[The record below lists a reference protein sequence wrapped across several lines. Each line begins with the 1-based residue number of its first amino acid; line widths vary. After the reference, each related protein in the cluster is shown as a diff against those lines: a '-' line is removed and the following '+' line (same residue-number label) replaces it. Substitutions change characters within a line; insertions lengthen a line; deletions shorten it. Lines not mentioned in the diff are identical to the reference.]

1 MEIRFFKK
9 VIFLCSMVLLLV
21 HSVFGGNIE
30 DSIAVLQKDA
40 PDKTGQMSYERAY
53 DLLYNCALDSNKQ
66 IEVILKEHPPTKD
79 SVVIDIGS
87 GWGRCTRYLALL
99 GYTVYSIELDRR
111 MQQIQE
117 DVFCDFPVKAIL
129 RSIEKQKSDP
139 SIWNKDTYINYCKE
153 TLKNR
158 VHFIDGDF
166 SDKNVISIITQ
177 KHPKWNIVIALDS
190 LQFFNDSQRKK
201 AFQSIDKHLVSSGIL
216 IVSTVPKKYYS
227 NDKLFGGV
235 HDFTTEELL
244 TYPKII
250 SEYTKYS
257 VIENKQYNTTNSAEK
272 SYPEFLRLVTLVKNK
287 CCSP

>member
-66 IEVILKEHPPTKD
+66 IEVILKEHPPTND

-99 GYTVYSIELDRR
+99 GYTVYSIELNRE

-117 DVFCDFPVKAIL
+117 NKFCDFPIESIL
-129 RSIEKQKSDP
+129 TSIEKQKSDP

-158 VHFIDGDF
+158 VHFIEGDF
-166 SDKNVISIITQ
+166 SDKNVISAITQ

-216 IVSTVPKKYYS
+216 IVSTLPKKRYR
-227 NDKLFGGV
+227 NQELFGGV
-235 HDFTTEELL
+235 YDFKIEDLL

-250 SEYTKYS
+250 TGYTKYS
-257 VIENKQYNTTNSAEK
+257 VIDNMQYNTINSAEK
-272 SYPEFLRLVTLVKNK
+272 NYPKFLRLVTLVKNK
-287 CCSP
+287 FCSP